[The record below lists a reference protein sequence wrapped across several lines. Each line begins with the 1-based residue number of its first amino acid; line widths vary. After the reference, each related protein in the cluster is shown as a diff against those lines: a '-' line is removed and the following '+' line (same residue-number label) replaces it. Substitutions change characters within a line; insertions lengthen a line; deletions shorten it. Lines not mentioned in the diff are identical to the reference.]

1 MLFTCCYSLL
11 TVFLPFYYTQIFVYL
26 VNMQVTSVVLY
37 IAQDNHRTR
46 YRLLLIKACEKLA
59 IESGSY

>member
-11 TVFLPFYYTQIFVYL
+11 TVFLPFYYTYIFVYL
-26 VNMQVTSVVLY
+26 VNVQLIGVVLY
-37 IAQDNHRTR
+37 IAQDNQRAR
-46 YRLLLIKACEKLA
+46 YRPLLIKACEKLA

>member
-11 TVFLPFYYTQIFVYL
+11 TVFLPFYYTQIFVHL
-26 VNMQVTSVVLY
+26 VNMQVTGIVLY

-46 YRLLLIKACEKLA
+46 YRLLLIKGCEKLA

>member
-11 TVFLPFYYTQIFVYL
+11 TVFLPFYYIHIFVYL
-26 VNMQVTSVVLY
+26 VNMQVVSVILY

-46 YRLLLIKACEKLA
+46 YRLLLMKACEKLA
-59 IESGSY
+59 IESGPY